1 MSNEPQLFHFVYET
15 TNIVN
20 GKKYIGKHSTTNIND
35 GYIGSGTIIRK
46 SIKKYGKLNFTRK
59 ILKLCNSFDEA
70 YDYESLLITPE
81 ICNDRNYYNV
91 MEGGRGGS
99 KSSIIYCNNSTT
111 TVTCN
116 SVDEIP
122 EGYTRGKLYSTT
134 LNTFW
139 VTNGTLNILLKQ
151 YDLIPEN
158 YYKGCTRN
166 IKYKSMIW
174 VNDGVKS
181 YNVDKNFILPSN
193 YKYGR
198 IVKPTTKG
206 SFWVTNGTINKLIK
220 KDGLIPIG
228 FTKGK
233 LQPRNSLGQF
243 KGNK

>member
-151 YDLIPEN
+151 YNL
-158 YYKGCTRN
+158 
-166 IKYKSMIW
+166 
-174 VNDGVKS
+174 
-181 YNVDKNFILPSN
+181 
-193 YKYGR
+193 
-198 IVKPTTKG
+198 
-206 SFWVTNGTINKLIK
+206 
-220 KDGLIPIG
+220 
-228 FTKGK
+228 
-233 LQPRNSLGQF
+233 
-243 KGNK
+243 